1 MADFKRI
8 GLITNF
14 NIYEKAGAAMTV
26 AQKIS
31 GYDCEILVASF
42 NKERI
47 LRMNRGRVQFQFLPM
62 EEVYATADLMVVLG
76 GDGTILETARRAA
89 LRETPILGINLGRV
103 GYMAELEMTEL
114 DLLDR
119 LLRDDPQYTVE
130 HRSMLHVELLNT
142 NGEVRTT
149 AYGLNDAVIT
159 NGSIARIVDVE
170 LSENGIPVTTC
181 RSDGLIVATPTGSTA
196 YSMSAGGPVADPR
209 VKCFCVTP
217 ICPHTLS
224 NRPIIFPDTA
234 VLEIKN
240 TCQRE
245 KMLFLTVDGRTNCE
259 LYRGETV
266 RITKSPMET
275 RLIRLKEWGFYHKLR
290 TKMT

>member
-1 MADFKRI
+1 
-8 GLITNF
+8 
-14 NIYEKAGAAMTV
+14 
-26 AQKIS
+26 
-31 GYDCEILVASF
+31 
-42 NKERI
+42 
-47 LRMNRGRVQFQFLPM
+47 
-62 EEVYATADLMVVLG
+62 
-76 GDGTILETARRAA
+76 
-89 LRETPILGINLGRV
+89 
-103 GYMAELEMTEL
+103 
-114 DLLDR
+114 
-119 LLRDDPQYTVE
+119 
-130 HRSMLHVELLNT
+130 MLHVELLNT
-142 NGEVRTT
+142 NGDVRTT

-170 LSENGIPVTTC
+170 LSENGVPVTTC

-240 TCQRE
+240 ICQRE

-259 LYRGETV
+259 LYRGEVV
-266 RITKSPMET
+266 RITKSPLET
-275 RLIRLKEWGFYHKLR
+275 RLVRVKEWGFYHKLR

>member
-1 MADFKRI
+1 MADFKKI

-26 AQKIS
+26 AQKLS
-31 GYDCEILVASF
+31 GYDCRILVSSF
-42 NKERI
+42 NRDRI
-47 LRMNRGRVQFQFLPM
+47 LRMNKGKIQFEFLPM
-62 EEVYATADLMVVLG
+62 DELYANADLMVVLG

-89 LRETPILGINLGRV
+89 TRQTPILGINLGRV

-114 DLLDR
+114 NLLEN
-119 LLRDDPQYTVE
+119 LFSNEPTYTLE
-130 HRSMLHVELLNT
+130 HRSMLHVELINT
-142 NGEVRTT
+142 SGEVRTT

-170 LSENGIPVTTC
+170 LSENGVPVTTC

-217 ICPHTLS
+217 ICPHSLAT
-224 NRPIIFPDTA
+224 RPIIFPDTA

-240 TCQRE
+240 VCQRE

-259 LYRGETV
+259 LYRGEIV

-275 RLIRLKEWGFYHKLR
+275 RLVRLKEWGFYNKLR
-290 TKMT
+290 TKMI